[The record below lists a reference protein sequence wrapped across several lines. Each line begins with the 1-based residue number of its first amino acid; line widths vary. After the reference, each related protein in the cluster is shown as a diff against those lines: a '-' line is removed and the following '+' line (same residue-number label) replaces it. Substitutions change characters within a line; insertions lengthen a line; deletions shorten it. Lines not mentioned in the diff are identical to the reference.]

1 MKTFIIDV
9 MRYIRPWQTK
19 EDKKTGHSPGESP
32 VAEGAIKP
40 IVADTQRKRRRGRA
54 NSSCVFFAGL

>member
-1 MKTFIIDV
+1 